1 MYRLRVRQIVDAG
14 QSGIACL
21 RRVGESRLDETFEQ
35 SFDAFVE
42 LCVKLGEVL
51 YLEAMSQYERDVEL
65 GGHDI
70 VFEDELPVFVN
81 GSLRVRGINEPPTFD
96 RL

>member
-1 MYRLRVRQIVDAG
+1 
-14 QSGIACL
+14 
-21 RRVGESRLDETFEQ
+21 
-35 SFDAFVE
+35 
-42 LCVKLGEVL
+42 
-51 YLEAMSQYERDVEL
+51 MSQYERDVEL